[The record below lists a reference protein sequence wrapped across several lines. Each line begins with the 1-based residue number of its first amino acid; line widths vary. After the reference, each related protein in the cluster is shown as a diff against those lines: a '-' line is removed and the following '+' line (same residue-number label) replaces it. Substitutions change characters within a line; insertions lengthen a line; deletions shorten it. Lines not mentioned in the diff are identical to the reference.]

1 MPLWCNV
8 SVRRK
13 RCSLVWIFYCVC
25 CFKKIHTRD
34 MTSVI
39 HTYFILAWED
49 VFYWALET
57 GRSQSWNSSFRVER
71 FKLSHVTY
79 SFYEK
84 VKLGK
89 HKELFPLFY
98 FCPLTLTCSN
108 VSPGPFVLKCPVC
121 RVRVG
126 PSRRRGIALQKRIRL
141 ATAKNRR

>member
-39 HTYFILAWED
+39 HTYFILAWEA

-71 FKLSHVTY
+71 FELSHAAY
-79 SFYEK
+79 FFFYGK

-98 FCPLTLTCSN
+98 FCPLTLTSLRQIMHHTTGKKSRLIKGKSVVN
-108 VSPGPFVLKCPVC
+108 MIAVWSTC
-121 RVRVG
+121 RT
-126 PSRRRGIALQKRIRL
+126 
-141 ATAKNRR
+141 TAKKSLSN